1 MDPVRK
7 RLFKDEVFGQFAR
20 IGQALSSGRR
30 LELIDLLAQGERTVE
45 DLARETDM
53 STANA
58 SQHLQVLRRVRLVDS
73 RQEGTYV
80 FYRLMDV
87 DAFRLW
93 QAVRTFGRR
102 QLSDIDRIVND
113 FLDQREELEP
123 IRMAELVDRMRV
135 GEVILLDV
143 RPRSEYDAGHIAG
156 AQSVPLEEL
165 DKVEIPEG
173 REVVAYCRGPFCVYA
188 DEAVARLREIGIQA
202 YRLEAGF
209 PDWSAAGLPTG
220 RHEVKSK

>member
-7 RLFKDEVFGQFAR
+7 RLFKDELFGQFAR

-45 DLARETDM
+45 DLAREADM
-53 STANA
+53 SIANA
-58 SQHLQVLRRVRLVDS
+58 SQHLQVLRRVRIVDS

-102 QLSDIDRIVND
+102 QVSDIDRIVND
-113 FLDQREELEP
+113 FLDQRGELEP

-173 REVVAYCRGPFCVYA
+173 SEVVAYCRGPFCVYA

-202 YRLEAGF
+202 YLLEAGF